1 VDLIRRWL
9 TPPVATAVIALIVG
23 AQVAVVLAFTLSYVE
38 RGRRITEL
46 QAALC
51 EERVGRLSRIAM
63 PDTACPDADKIL
75 ARVLPQRST
84 PIARSG
90 STRVAARIVE
100 WRPPPAAT
108 LTRGR

>member
-1 VDLIRRWL
+1 
-9 TPPVATAVIALIVG
+9 
-23 AQVAVVLAFTLSYVE
+23 
-38 RGRRITEL
+38 
-46 QAALC
+46 
-51 EERVGRLSRIAM
+51 M

-84 PIARSG
+84 PIARSA